1 MHQPSILE
9 TFGNARERA
18 EAAIAAIAAG
28 QGVLIVDDEDREN
41 EGDLIYAAETI
52 TPQQMAL
59 LIRECSGIV
68 CLCLTDEKADAL
80 RLDPMVKDNTN
91 KNGTA
96 FTVTIEAAKG
106 VTTGV
111 SASDR
116 VTTIR
121 AAIAPDAKPEDL
133 NRPGHIFPLRARPG
147 GVLERRGHTE
157 VTCDLAR
164 LAGLTPAGVLCEL
177 TNEDGTMARLPE
189 VAEFARKHGMP
200 LATVEDIAQYRME
213 TGK

>member
-9 TFGNARERA
+9 TFGTARERA

-28 QGVLIVDDEDREN
+28 KGVLIVDDEDREN

-52 TPQQMAL
+52 TPKQMAL

-68 CLCLTDEKADAL
+68 CLCLTDEMADAL
-80 RLDPMVKDNTN
+80 ELEPMVKNNTN
-91 KNGTA
+91 KNHTA
-96 FTVTIEAAKG
+96 FTVTIEAAEG

-121 AAIAPDAKPEDL
+121 AAIAPDAKPSDL

-157 VTCDLAR
+157 VTCDLCR

-177 TNEDGTMARLPE
+177 TNEDGTMARLPQI
-189 VAEFARKHGMP
+189 ADFARKHGMP
-200 LATVEDIAQYRME
+200 LATVEDIAQYRMDME
-213 TGK
+213 G